1 MLKQLNP
8 LLENNEI
15 PMELLCW
22 VEELLE
28 NKDLGRSGYIAI
40 ILTPI
45 KDDTADV
52 LEELN
57 LDCTMVEIPDNNIY
71 QIDIKN
77 KNNPM
82 NEDRRWCSYD
92 IVFLNNTGKVYAIYS
107 MKVIRE

>member
-77 KNNPM
+77 KNHPM